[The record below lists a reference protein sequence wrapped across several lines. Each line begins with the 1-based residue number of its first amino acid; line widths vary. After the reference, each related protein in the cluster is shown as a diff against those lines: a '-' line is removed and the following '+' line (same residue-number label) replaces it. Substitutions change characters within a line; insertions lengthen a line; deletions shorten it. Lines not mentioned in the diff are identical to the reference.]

1 MWCFVNGFGLWWLVT
16 TPTTWGMI
24 LVPTR
29 GVNSK
34 FANLEDNMKNWFK
47 SCFVVFFICA
57 FFPKCGTDK
66 EDSDKN
72 RTKILN
78 SYANLIKMGYV
89 DSGMARLK
97 EHLIMFPESDEA
109 HALLGQVYF
118 KKGNDSLAMEE
129 YNLAIKYNRN
139 NKVAWLG
146 LGVLLDK
153 NEYYIKATDYYR
165 KALTIDSGY
174 YIALSNYVGNC
185 LKNEKYEE
193 AVQVGERALRM
204 GGNKD
209 SDMAILCY
217 SYHMAGYHQ
226 QRDSLYRILLE
237 NNYQNI
243 EHLERSIYSGNS
255 EKDSSQ

>member
-1 MWCFVNGFGLWWLVT
+1 
-16 TPTTWGMI
+16 
-24 LVPTR
+24 
-29 GVNSK
+29 
-34 FANLEDNMKNWFK
+34 
-47 SCFVVFFICA
+47 
-57 FFPKCGTDK
+57 
-66 EDSDKN
+66 
-72 RTKILN
+72 
-78 SYANLIKMGYV
+78 
-89 DSGMARLK
+89 
-97 EHLIMFPESDEA
+97 
-109 HALLGQVYF
+109 
-118 KKGNDSLAMEE
+118 MEE

-217 SYHMAGYHQ
+217 SYHMVGYHQ
-226 QRDSLYRILLE
+226 QFYVYLY
-237 NNYQNI
+237 NI
-243 EHLERSIYSGNS
+243 ASSYEEAKKLFETPNS
-255 EKDSSQ
+255 TQVPCKGI